1 MTKRLGKIR
10 TNLICRMLEKKV
22 RDTTGKHIRLIMRDV
37 EIETKGNDVHISM
50 NVEGFANPKD
60 YYEFYNHLD
69 EFMSKVDEYATL
81 TMHDITV
88 HQSPKEVYISMGLE
102 GVVALKDFSVAAP
115 FLGI

>member
-10 TNLICRMLEKKV
+10 ANLICRMIEKKV
-22 RDTTGKHIRLIMRDV
+22 RDATGKHIRLMMRDV
-37 EIETKGNDVHISM
+37 EINTKGDDVHISM
-50 NVEGFANPKD
+50 KVEGFANPKD
-60 YYEFYNHLD
+60 YHEFNNRLD
-69 EFMSKVDEYATL
+69 ELMAKVDKYGTL

-88 HQSPKEVYISMGLE
+88 HQDPKEVHILMGLE